1 MELEDLRIYRL
12 ALDFGEKIWTL
23 AIKWNNLAIDTVG
36 KQLIKSS
43 DSIAANISEGFGRYH
58 FKETRNFCYIAR
70 GSLFETKT
78 WLTKAYNRKL
88 ITSELYNELIKEL
101 KDLGIKLNNY
111 ISTVSKNLPDQVKE
125 DEVRYCLNDDDFLKI
140 FNEL

>member
-12 ALDFGEKIWTL
+12 AMDFGEKVWTL
-23 AIKWNNLAIDTVG
+23 VIKWNNLATETVG

-58 FKETRNFCYIAR
+58 IKETRNFCYIAR
-70 GSLFETKT
+70 GSLFESKT
-78 WLTKAYNRKL
+78 WLTKAFNRNLLIPVDYN
-88 ITSELYNELIKEL
+88 NLIKDL

-111 ISTVSKNLPDQVKE
+111 ISTVSRNLTDHVKE
-125 DEVRYCLNDDDFLKI
+125 DEVPYGLTNDDFLKI